1 MNDGADVRPRNG
13 EYVECNGEGEEDEA
27 MVELPVKVRRS
38 WQEPT
43 TIERENHC
51 KLHVPFRAWCEFCVK
66 GKCDST
72 PHRRRQVES
81 LSGNPVV
88 SVDYMYMKASEA
100 TTPAE
105 MEKEESPN
113 FRGSPF

>member
-1 MNDGADVRPRNG
+1 
-13 EYVECNGEGEEDEA
+13 
-27 MVELPVKVRRS
+27 MVELPVTVRRS

-51 KLHVPFRAWCEFCVK
+51 RLHVPYRAWCEFCVK
-66 GKCDST
+66 GKSDST

-105 MEKEESPN
+105 KEKKNVRIRE
-113 FRGSPF
+113 R